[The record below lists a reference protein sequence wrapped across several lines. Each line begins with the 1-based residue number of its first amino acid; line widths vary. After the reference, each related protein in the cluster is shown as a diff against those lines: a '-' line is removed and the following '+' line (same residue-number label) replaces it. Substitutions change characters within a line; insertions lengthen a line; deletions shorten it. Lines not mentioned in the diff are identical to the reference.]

1 MGRHGKSEHR
11 AAIERLIFEWDDA
24 NDRGDHDTLGDLMA
38 GGALSVEG
46 MDGSWAG
53 SEAVRAQYAAATR
66 LYPSGGAR
74 THHLSTNIVI
84 TFEGDQGQPGT
95 ARSRSYYTMMQST
108 DGLPF
113 QIIDA
118 GWNADGFELVEGEW
132 VWRSRHIHSELHGDL
147 SHHLAPQVTPFVE

>member
-1 MGRHGKSEHR
+1 MGRDGMSGHR
-11 AAIERLIFEWDDA
+11 AAIERLLFAWDGA
-24 NDRGDHDTLGDLMA
+24 NDRGDHDRLGELMA

-46 MDGSWAG
+46 MEGSWAG
-53 SEAVRAQYAAATR
+53 AEAVRAQYAAATR
-66 LYPSGGAR
+66 LYPGGGAR
-74 THHLSTNIVI
+74 THHLSTNVVI
-84 TFEGDQGQPGT
+84 TFDGESGT

-108 DGLPF
+108 DALPF

-118 GWNADGFELVEGEW
+118 GWNDDRFELIEGTW